1 MPIRKP
7 YKKNSRRFR
16 KGNGKPKHRRSR
28 RNSFPPLCSQS
39 KLDFA
44 ECELAILRQAV
55 DENEK
60 VVKTKIAN
68 GEEVKKMIAIVED
81 FLRSTKCIC
90 YGGTAINN
98 ILPEEAQFYDRNLE
112 IPDYDFFSQ
121 TPVQHAKDL
130 ADIFYKEGYTE
141 VEAKAGVHYG
151 TYKVFVNFIPM
162 ADITMLHPQLYKGLF
177 DEAIRIDGIHYTPA
191 NYLRMG
197 MFLELSRPQGD
208 VSRWEKVLKRLTLLN
223 QYYPLK
229 TNKCF
234 QIDFQRSLDNSPE
247 DSNRLYC
254 IIRDTFIDQRVV
266 FFGGYATSLY
276 SQYMQK
282 KQQRDVQSIPD
293 FDVLSMNPDRCA
305 DIVLT
310 RLREEGYTNAK
321 VVKHEAV
328 GEVIPV
334 HYEILVGPDTLALI
348 YEPLACHNYNE
359 LVIKKRTVRV
369 ATIDTILSFYLAFL
383 YADMD
388 YFAYYKD
395 RLLCMSQY
403 LFQVE
408 QQNRLAQK
416 GLLTRFTMKCYG
428 VQPTL
433 ETIRAEKTKMFE
445 KLRNRKT
452 TDTEKEAWFL
462 KYNPGGDVSKK
473 AKTESEATTTTKK
486 KSRKPNEH
494 KKKVVGKK
502 TRKKSSP
509 KSEYFF

>member
-162 ADITMLHPQLYKGLF
+162 ADITMLHPQLHKGLF

-310 RLREEGYTNAK
+310 RLREDRK
-321 VVKHEAV
+321 SVV
-328 GEVIPV
+328 
-334 HYEILVGPDTLALI
+334 
-348 YEPLACHNYNE
+348 
-359 LVIKKRTVRV
+359 
-369 ATIDTILSFYLAFL
+369 
-383 YADMD
+383 
-388 YFAYYKD
+388 
-395 RLLCMSQY
+395 
-403 LFQVE
+403 
-408 QQNRLAQK
+408 
-416 GLLTRFTMKCYG
+416 
-428 VQPTL
+428 
-433 ETIRAEKTKMFE
+433 
-445 KLRNRKT
+445 
-452 TDTEKEAWFL
+452 
-462 KYNPGGDVSKK
+462 
-473 AKTESEATTTTKK
+473 
-486 KSRKPNEH
+486 
-494 KKKVVGKK
+494 
-502 TRKKSSP
+502 
-509 KSEYFF
+509 

>member
-1 MPIRKP
+1 
-7 YKKNSRRFR
+7 
-16 KGNGKPKHRRSR
+16 
-28 RNSFPPLCSQS
+28 
-39 KLDFA
+39 
-44 ECELAILRQAV
+44 
-55 DENEK
+55 
-60 VVKTKIAN
+60 
-68 GEEVKKMIAIVED
+68 
-81 FLRSTKCIC
+81 
-90 YGGTAINN
+90 
-98 ILPEEAQFYDRNLE
+98 
-112 IPDYDFFSQ
+112 
-121 TPVQHAKDL
+121 
-130 ADIFYKEGYTE
+130 
-141 VEAKAGVHYG
+141 
-151 TYKVFVNFIPM
+151 
-162 ADITMLHPQLYKGLF
+162 
-177 DEAIRIDGIHYTPA
+177 
-191 NYLRMG
+191 LRMG

-276 SQYMQK
+276 SQYMKK

-310 RLREEGYTNAK
+310 RLREEGYTKAK

-369 ATIDTILSFYLAFL
+369 ATIDTILSFYLAFM

-408 QQNRLAQK
+408 QENRLAQK

-445 KLRNRKT
+445 KFRNRKT
-452 TDTEKEAWFL
+452 TDAEKEAWFL
-462 KYNPGGDVSKK
+462 KYNPGEKGVVKRSQV
-473 AKTESEATTTTKK
+473 AVATKK
-486 KSRKPNEH
+486 KKKKNTEN

-502 TRKKSSP
+502 TRKNASP
-509 KSEYFF
+509 SGEYLF